1 MPEIEL
7 RPVSQ
12 NDIEDLTAFEHGYYS
27 EFVWQMS
34 MDLEPQNLQASLRRV
49 HLPRRVFVPYPR
61 NKEAIF
67 SATDQIEAFL
77 VASMANRPVGYIKV
91 LAETG
96 SNVLRV
102 SDLVVSSPMR
112 RQGIASGLMV
122 AVMNLASSREYHYV
136 VMEMQSKN
144 DPAVALA
151 EKMGLSF
158 SGFRDHYFPN
168 QEMALFF
175 SRFVR

>member
-7 RPVSQ
+7 RPVDP
-12 NDIEDLTAFEHGYYS
+12 NDLESLSAFEHGYYS
-27 EFVWQMS
+27 EFVWQMA
-34 MDLEPQNLQASLRRV
+34 MDLDPQNLQSSLRRV
-49 HLPRRVFVPYPR
+49 HLPRRVFVAYPR
-61 NKEAIF
+61 SKQTIF
-67 SATDQIEAFL
+67 EMNDQVEVFL
-77 VASMANRPVGYIKV
+77 VASMENRPVGYIKV
-91 LAETG
+91 LAEAG
-96 SNVLRV
+96 AQVLRV
-102 SDLVVSSPMR
+102 TDLVVSAPMR

-122 AVMNLASSREYHYV
+122 AVMNLASNRDYLYV

-151 EKMGLSF
+151 EKMGLNF
-158 SGFRDHYFPN
+158 CGFRDHYFPN

>member
-7 RPVSQ
+7 RPVNQ
-12 NDIEDLTAFEHGYYS
+12 NDIESLTAFEHGYYS

-34 MDLEPQNLQASLRRV
+34 MDLDSQNLQSSLRRV

-61 NKEAIF
+61 HKETIF
-67 SATDQIEAFL
+67 GATDQVEVFL
-77 VASMANRPVGYIKV
+77 VASMAERPVGYIKV
-91 LAETG
+91 LAEKD
-96 SNVLRV
+96 SQVLRV
-102 SDLVVSSPMR
+102 SDLVVSAPMR

-122 AVMNLASSREYHYV
+122 AVMNLASNREYHYV

-151 EKMGLSF
+151 EKMGLNF
-158 SGFRDHYFPN
+158 CGFRDHYFSN

>member
-1 MPEIEL
+1 
-7 RPVSQ
+7 
-12 NDIEDLTAFEHGYYS
+12 
-27 EFVWQMS
+27 
-34 MDLEPQNLQASLRRV
+34 
-49 HLPRRVFVPYPR
+49 
-61 NKEAIF
+61 
-67 SATDQIEAFL
+67 
-77 VASMANRPVGYIKV
+77 MANRPVGYIKV